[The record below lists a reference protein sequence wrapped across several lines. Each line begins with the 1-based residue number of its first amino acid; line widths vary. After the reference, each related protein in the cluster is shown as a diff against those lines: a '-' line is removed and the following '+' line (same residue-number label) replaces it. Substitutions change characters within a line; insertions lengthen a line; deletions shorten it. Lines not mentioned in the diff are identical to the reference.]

1 VWPVRSRELAHR
13 FVASL
18 PQPIVH
24 PISEIDRDGNRV
36 DDSIDEQVRTAR
48 AVLQDAASTEQ
59 QQADAL
65 ASLEEE
71 IPVEF
76 NFVRQI
82 TPEELDQFTRMGGR
96 ITWVYQAVGY
106 GWNGVLPRGKIHQAA
121 NSMGSGFNGVIGEVP
136 IEMHL
141 HTATRTGRI
150 RQQWAAGYTGSSST
164 TIAILD
170 TGISSNGAAAGE
182 VHRDFRGR
190 QQYWKDFTSDRLP
203 FPRDPGEHGSHVAG
217 IALGSGEAGGV
228 NPVTL
233 TYSQSGHFAP
243 DSSTAFSRAPVEIP
257 APSGGSGL
265 QNLSWNG
272 SVVWGAPGSGRT
284 AGLRLGVYQNDVG
297 YFALTPQA
305 RDSTGRFSLQSAP
318 TWPQGIPVPFVGRI
332 GDHNVNS
339 RIFTNLVEK
348 AAGTDWGSPEPSR
361 RYSVTT
367 RLSALNGH
375 RFQLGDELPFWRGV
389 APNCKWAGFRVLDD
403 RGSGSSL
410 WLGAALDDLA
420 VQAAANHIKVAN
432 MSLGFGGAIQS
443 IRDKTNNAVNA
454 GVFIA
459 VSAGNSGPS
468 GAVGDPGRAG
478 KAMTVGATNS
488 VNQLTDF
495 TSLGSEQGVLEQGE
509 DAIKPDILRGWRVS
523 AGGRALAQRRAPA
536 KPRNR

>member
-1 VWPVRSRELAHR
+1 
-13 FVASL
+13 
-18 PQPIVH
+18 
-24 PISEIDRDGNRV
+24 
-36 DDSIDEQVRTAR
+36 
-48 AVLQDAASTEQ
+48 
-59 QQADAL
+59 
-65 ASLEEE
+65 
-71 IPVEF
+71 
-76 NFVRQI
+76 
-82 TPEELDQFTRMGGR
+82 M
-96 ITWVYQAVGY
+96 
-106 GWNGVLPRGKIHQAA
+106 
-121 NSMGSGFNGVIGEVP
+121 
-136 IEMHL
+136 
-141 HTATRTGRI
+141 
-150 RQQWAAGYTGSSST
+150 
-164 TIAILD
+164 
-170 TGISSNGAAAGE
+170 
-182 VHRDFRGR
+182 
-190 QQYWKDFTSDRLP
+190 
-203 FPRDPGEHGSHVAG
+203 AG

-243 DSSTAFSRAPVEIP
+243 DSSTGLSPAPVEIP

-318 TWPQGIPVPFVGRI
+318 T
-332 GDHNVNS
+332 
-339 RIFTNLVEK
+339 
-348 AAGTDWGSPEPSR
+348 
-361 RYSVTT
+361 
-367 RLSALNGH
+367 ALNGH

-509 DAIKPDILRGWRVS
+509 DAIKPDILAPGGSRYYGFMVSVDSNDADAMDRTFPDVNPDDYQGLNGTSMASPFIAGAAALVIDARDRNWLSGGEEGLRGWRVS